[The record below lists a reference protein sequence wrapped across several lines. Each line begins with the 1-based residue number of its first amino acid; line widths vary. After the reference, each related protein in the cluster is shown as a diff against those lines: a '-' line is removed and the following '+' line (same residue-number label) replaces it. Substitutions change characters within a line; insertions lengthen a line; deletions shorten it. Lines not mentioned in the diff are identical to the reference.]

1 MFISLFVPLFV
12 IIIVTIYKLNIF
24 LNFPPLLGAYWT
36 DNTIAS
42 LASLSGKSAN
52 VLCVAWPGLTGGL
65 GGFSAISRKQRE
77 NGRHK
82 YTINTEKSEQIP

>member
-36 DNTIAS
+36 DKTS
-42 LASLSGKSAN
+42 LTGLTEC
-52 VLCVAWPGLTGGL
+52 LCVAWPGLRPRRI
-65 GGFSAISRKQRE
+65 FS
-77 NGRHK
+77 N
-82 YTINTEKSEQIP
+82 KSETTWKRKAQIYD

>member
-36 DNTIAS
+36 DKTS
-42 LASLSGKSAN
+42 LT
-52 VLCVAWPGLTGGL
+52 GLTEWKADVFVCGL
-65 GGFSAISRKQRE
+65 ARLAAYADFQ
-77 NGRHK
+77 
-82 YTINTEKSEQIP
+82 Q

>member
-42 LASLSGKSAN
+42 LASLSQ
-52 VLCVAWPGLTGGL
+52 LMCCVWPGPACGL
-65 GGFSAISRKQRE
+65 GGFSAISQKQRE